1 MRAHGARARDVCA
14 MMCDDA
20 MRKLVV
26 FVRHRAS
33 RLIKKSWFK
42 SAYDDRMQTFA
53 ALAMYIDDASTRRD
67 DTFSRRH
74 ACMHA
79 FEISML
85 S

>member
-1 MRAHGARARDVCA
+1 MARACDVCA

-26 FVRHRAS
+26 LVHHRAS
-33 RLIKKSWFK
+33 CLIKKSWFK

-53 ALAMYIDDASTRRD
+53 VYIDDASTGRD
-67 DTFSRRH
+67 DKFSRRD

-79 FEISML
+79 IEY
-85 S
+85 

>member
-1 MRAHGARARDVCA
+1 MARARDVCA

-26 FVRHRAS
+26 LVHHRAS
-33 RLIKKSWFK
+33 CLIKKSWFK

-53 ALAMYIDDASTRRD
+53 ALECTVDDASTGRD
-67 DTFSRRH
+67 DKFSRRD

-79 FEISML
+79 IEY
-85 S
+85 